1 MSIIVVIEF
10 EYKIPKIQGM
20 LLVTSITEVL
30 NMPVLFDMISK
41 CPTSESECL
50 ADLYNSTF
58 ALSFPQWRIQ

>member
-1 MSIIVVIEF
+1 
-10 EYKIPKIQGM
+10 M

-30 NMPVLFDMISK
+30 NMPVFFDMVSK

-50 ADLYNSTF
+50 TDLYNITFTF

>member
-1 MSIIVVIEF
+1 
-10 EYKIPKIQGM
+10 M